1 MSVFRRRSVSRS
13 PPLGLGLLVVF
24 QHEEPLEVGQ
34 GRLLHTGGLGGQG
47 GTGGLRG
54 YRPWHTAGC
63 LVIGGR
69 LWHAY
74 GIGSVGGLGT
84 VAFSCAPVVLGES
97 GHEVPVDSV
106 VPGRVVIGV
115 AGSHRDEGS
124 HTAAEGLD

>member
-54 YRPWHTAGC
+54 YRPGNSNVRIYTLTQIKGD
-63 LVIGGR
+63 L
-69 LWHAY
+69 LK
-74 GIGSVGGLGT
+74 SVGPHSVHQFIDIIHCPHFSRSPLKA
-84 VAFSCAPVVLGES
+84 AFHL
-97 GHEVPVDSV
+97 
-106 VPGRVVIGV
+106 
-115 AGSHRDEGS
+115 
-124 HTAAEGLD
+124 AEM